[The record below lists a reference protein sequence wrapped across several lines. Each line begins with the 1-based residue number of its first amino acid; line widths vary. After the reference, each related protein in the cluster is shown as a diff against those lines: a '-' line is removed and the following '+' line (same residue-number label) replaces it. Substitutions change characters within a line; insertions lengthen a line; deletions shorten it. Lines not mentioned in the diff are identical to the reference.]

1 MFSVGVYLQIAASLA
16 VTFLS
21 IFIWTYLTSPGPN
34 LVSLSDPKLVRT
46 VYNTRGDYLKSK
58 FYDVNSA
65 KVGHEIIYNVFSTR
79 SNKAHAHAIRPIRK
93 LFTLSSLLKTE
104 PLIDATI
111 QTLLSKIDSN
121 FVLGENS
128 GKTCKMDNWLPFF
141 AWDVIG
147 RLTFGVPMGYLD
159 NGCDFDGSQRSGE
172 ETFFY
177 FACVGQIP
185 ELDYFLAK
193 NPVWRIGPPAFN
205 GPAIL
210 CAQRVAERQKE
221 FEIEGEA
228 AHKDMLEDF
237 MRINREDPGIMDDNA
252 VVGALIVNVLAGG
265 DTTGILLC
273 AIIYYVLKDQS
284 VYRKLME
291 ELDAANLPCPVSYT
305 SAEKLPYFDA
315 VVKEAARMHPGVGLI
330 LERVVPA
337 EGLTLEDGRV
347 LSPGTIV
354 GMNAWVIHQN
364 KEIFGDDAASFN
376 PERWL
381 RGEAETEEGYQ
392 ARLSMMK
399 SHDLTFGAG
408 KRVCMGRSVSILET
422 YKVMSTLFLTYEA
435 DLQDVQR
442 KSEALQN
449 SVAEMSK
456 TNNDHRDLLG
466 KPPMDDPYE
475 NGSRPL
481 TAAGKQTADWLS
493 PAK

>member
-1 MFSVGVYLQIAASLA
+1 
-16 VTFLS
+16 
-21 IFIWTYLTSPGPN
+21 
-34 LVSLSDPKLVRT
+34 
-46 VYNTRGDYLKSK
+46 
-58 FYDVNSA
+58 
-65 KVGHEIIYNVFSTR
+65 
-79 SNKAHAHAIRPIRK
+79 
-93 LFTLSSLLKTE
+93 
-104 PLIDATI
+104 
-111 QTLLSKIDSN
+111 
-121 FVLGENS
+121 
-128 GKTCKMDNWLPFF
+128 MDNWLPFF

-221 FEIEGEA
+221 FGIEGKT

-237 MRINREDPGIMDDNA
+237 MRINREDPSIMDDNA

-291 ELDAANLPCPVSYT
+291 ELDAANLPCPVSYA

-337 EGLTLEDGRV
+337 EGLTLADGRV

-381 RGEAETEEGYQ
+381 RGEAETEEVREFSPLVSCPLLRAESASSVHLVKTSSQLYSQCTRGT
-392 ARLSMMK
+392 LS
-399 SHDLTFGAG
+399 
-408 KRVCMGRSVSILET
+408 
-422 YKVMSTLFLTYEA
+422 
-435 DLQDVQR
+435 DLQNFVQN
-442 KSEALQN
+442 LC
-449 SVAEMSK
+449 
-456 TNNDHRDLLG
+456 
-466 KPPMDDPYE
+466 
-475 NGSRPL
+475 
-481 TAAGKQTADWLS
+481 
-493 PAK
+493 